1 MDCFSIHNDYKCI
14 WIRVFIVVLNNKL
27 DTEGIRITFRCIDK
41 HHPKR
46 RFYVVLKVNDEEKW
60 ECWIWMNIIHE

>member
-60 ECWIWMNIIHE
+60 ECWFKNEYDL